1 MTLHDPAPGASLN
14 AAPFVILRRTGL
26 YVGLT
31 VATFLIAA
39 GFGTLAFLRDDWM
52 LVIPA
57 AFFVALGLITLPGVG
72 DARTPL
78 FVADDHG
85 VRMRHQHGWIGLL
98 WSELGEI
105 RVEPS
110 RGPAARRPRQGHQ
123 PRRVAHLRRPGGIRD
138 KRLTGRGGGPVG
150 AATLGCRILNR
161 PFSSAIG
168 ASWSRLCRPATSTSR
183 TR

>member
-1 MTLHDPAPGASLN
+1 MTLHDPAPGAGLN

-26 YVGLT
+26 YIGLT

-39 GFGTLAFLRDDWM
+39 AFGTLAFLRDDWM

-105 RVEPS
+105 RVEPRVGLRHDARVKVIS
-110 RGPAARRPRQGHQ
+110 HDGLRIYEAPVGFATNVSPAEAEVQLARRRS
-123 PRRVAHLRRPGGIRD
+123 
-138 KRLTGRGGGPVG
+138 
-150 AATLGCRILNR
+150 AA
-161 PFSSAIG
+161 AY
-168 ASWSRLCRPATSTSR
+168 
-183 TR
+183 

>member
-1 MTLHDPAPGASLN
+1 MQAEGEISMTLNDRSPGVGLN

-26 YVGLT
+26 YIVLT

-39 GFGTLAFLRDDWM
+39 AFGALAFVREDWW

-57 AFFVALGLITLPGVG
+57 AVFVALGLITLPGVG

-105 RVEPS
+105 RVEPRVGLRHDARVKVIS
-110 RGPAARRPRQGHQ
+110 HDGLRIYDAPVGFATNVSPAEAEVQLARRR
-123 PRRVAHLRRPGGIRD
+123 A
-138 KRLTGRGGGPVG
+138 T
-150 AATLGCRILNR
+150 AAY
-161 PFSSAIG
+161 
-168 ASWSRLCRPATSTSR
+168 
-183 TR
+183 

>member
-1 MTLHDPAPGASLN
+1 MTLHEPAPDMGLN

-26 YVGLT
+26 YIGLT
-31 VATFLIAA
+31 VATFLVAA

-85 VRMRHQHGWIGLL
+85 VRMRHEHGWIGLL

-105 RVEPS
+105 RVEPRVGLRHDARVKVIS
-110 RGPAARRPRQGHQ
+110 QDGLRIYEAPVGFATNVSPAEAEVQLARRRS
-123 PRRVAHLRRPGGIRD
+123 
-138 KRLTGRGGGPVG
+138 
-150 AATLGCRILNR
+150 AA
-161 PFSSAIG
+161 AY
-168 ASWSRLCRPATSTSR
+168 
-183 TR
+183 